1 MKFMIDI
8 IDPSLVQGYI
18 NWTRI
23 DIGKHQVQQSTAK
36 DNKNL
41 LEMLR
46 RGAVNISMFS
56 NSTMLVGWCRPKR
69 RLRRRRGTT
78 VRLGNKR
85 RGFSLGARPVVQ
97 WGFMA
102 GPIRM
107 LRKIITEMV
116 PNVQLI
122 EGVYSSLP
130 FLRPQVF
137 PLCWLQTAIS
147 LAGFSVFFFPL
158 KMCNKGFQESFW
170 LNRDCTFVITTVQD
184 N

>member
-8 IDPSLVQGYI
+8 IDPSLVQRYI
-18 NWTRI
+18 IELGLEWKFI
-23 DIGKHQVQQSTAK
+23 KVQQSTAK
-36 DNKNL
+36 DHKYL

-46 RGAVNISMFS
+46 RGAVTISMFS
-56 NSTMLVGWCRPKR
+56 NSTMLLGWCRPKK

-107 LRKIITEMV
+107 LRKLITEMV
-116 PNVQLI
+116 PNAQLI
-122 EGVYSSLP
+122 EGVYWSLP

-137 PLCWLQTAIS
+137 PLC
-147 LAGFSVFFFPL
+147 
-158 KMCNKGFQESFW
+158 
-170 LNRDCTFVITTVQD
+170 
-184 N
+184 